1 MSIGMVLY
9 LKEGVIMRSL
19 SETRFLYPD
28 TYNFSL
34 DCYDKSAKENIIY
47 APVKSGK
54 RGICETISQYTNKGK
69 IILNIFV
76 SGLNRRDVK
85 VQFEELREY
94 GLACY
99 VSLEIT
105 KHKHQILDK
114 INQYSQKG
122 YEVVI
127 HIDEADYG
135 SESTQILGSFI
146 RDIHNIPNVKLFFYT
161 ATPWELT
168 SAPKFMGNAKIFR
181 FTPNENYR
189 GAKWFLDNNLVHET
203 LEDFVE
209 FDENGKIIIS
219 KSGIE
224 WCKNWVSNSDK
235 SKNISVVRIS
245 TRTNES
251 ADGITSKFKI
261 LKNSFIKKKELSA
274 TQKQIAEIFPEKLFC
289 PIFVDEKT
297 EFHFGD
303 YDSWDGIKNS
313 THHQDQ
319 NTYHL
324 IFINQTSTRSTEW
337 GFHDRLYFYYSFE
350 SAKANVTTQIQRQQR
365 VAHYHKEGYPINVI
379 TSDVDTW
386 LVSASKMSIEDYVL
400 IDPKNRSVHQ
410 RTSKTDN
417 RRKLQRYFVYEGDP
431 YVTVS
436 EPEGLRKHC
445 KLTIHKDHPLLVE
458 RRNHP
463 GMIEPN
469 MADGTILDLRGQD
482 LEFGWTNVV
491 STHGLKSK
499 TANANVARYVLEGK
513 FGLSK
518 GWHHACALLDK
529 ASPAIFNNEN
539 CPQSWEDLL
548 KKYKELKD
556 YVEDPKNPGFTM
568 NGGKFK
574 KRVFAVYL
582 PAMEQIEEPFV
593 VATKNK
599 SVYSQIPKELLVEA

>member
-1 MSIGMVLY
+1 MSCSMVLY
-9 LKEGVIMRSL
+9 LKEDVIMRSL
-19 SETRFLYPD
+19 SETRVLYPE
-28 TYNFSL
+28 TYNFAL
-34 DCYDKSAKENIIY
+34 DCYDNRAKENIIY

-94 GLACY
+94 GLCCF

-105 KHKHQILDK
+105 KHKQQILER

-146 RDIHNIPNVKLFFYT
+146 GDIHNLPNVKLFFYT

-168 SAPKFMGNAKIFR
+168 SAPKFMGNAKVFM

-203 LEDFVE
+203 HEDFVE
-209 FDENGKIIIS
+209 FDEDGNIIIS

-251 ADGITSKFKI
+251 ADGNRSKFKVF
-261 LKNSFIKKKELSA
+261 KNSFIKKKELSA
-274 TQKQIAEIFPEKLFC
+274 TQKQIAEIFPDRQFK

-313 THHQDQ
+313 TFHLDS

-337 GFHDRLYFYYSFE
+337 GFHDRLYFYYSYE
-350 SAKANVTTQIQRQQR
+350 STKANVTTQIQRQQR

-379 TSDVDTW
+379 TSDADTW
-386 LVSASKMSIEDYVL
+386 LVSAYRMSIEDYVS

-417 RRKLQRYFVYEGDP
+417 RKKTERFFAYEGDP
-431 YVTVS
+431 YVTVLA
-436 EPEGLRKHC
+436 PEGHKKHP
-445 KLTIHKDHPLLVE
+445 KLIIHKDHPELVK

-463 GMIEPN
+463 GMLVT
-469 MADGTILDLRGQD
+469 MADGTILDLRD
-482 LEFGWTNVV
+482 KTLEFEWTNVV
-491 STHGLKSK
+491 STHGIKSD
-499 TANANVARYVLEGK
+499 TANANVARYVREGK

-518 GWHHACALLDK
+518 GWYLACAYLDK
-529 ASPAIFNNEN
+529 ASDAKFKNED
-539 CPQSWEDLL
+539 CPQSWIDLL
-548 KKYKELKD
+548 KEFKELKD
-556 YVEDPKNPGFTM
+556 YVEDQKNKGFTM
-568 NGGKFK
+568 NGGIFK
-574 KRVFAVYL
+574 KRVFAFWL
-582 PAMEQIEEPFV
+582 PAMEQIEEPFI
-593 VATKNK
+593 VATKVK
-599 SVYSQIPKELLVEA
+599 SVYSQIPKELTVEA